1 MFTFEDIQSQ
11 IAVWEVN
18 KGFYLSHE
26 NEKKLLSFYNVD
38 EVINYLYLNGFK
50 QTARK
55 IHAKN
60 KSIKLEV

>member
-1 MFTFEDIQSQ
+1 MFTFEDMQNHIH
-11 IAVWEVN
+11 IWEVN

-26 NEKKLLSFYNVD
+26 NEKKLVSFYNIN

-50 QTARK
+50 QTARN

-60 KSIKLEV
+60 KSI